1 MAYGTVPVVRFTGGL
16 ADTVHEKADDT
27 GNGFVF
33 HEYSDTAMT
42 DAIHRAINCYA
53 DDPKK
58 WNKIVQNCFEAD
70 FSWTASAKKYVDI
83 YHEAM
88 EKRQQKG
95 EG

>member
-16 ADTVHEKADDT
+16 ADTVHEKAKT

-33 HEYSDTAMT
+33 HEYSSTAMI
-42 DAIHRAINCYA
+42 DAIHRVINSYTETPEA
-53 DDPKK
+53 WDQ
-58 WNKIVQNCFEAD
+58 IVQNCFTAD

-88 EKRQQKG
+88 EKRREKS
-95 EG
+95 EE